1 MIEYCI
7 IKFFRIEFGI
17 PLKKILLL
25 WFKMQ
30 KSSHIT
36 RLFSVFLMS
45 LIMMFTIF
53 GKTFSATQLRQQ
65 EVKKTKTEQSNH
77 SHKSDNA
84 SISELSVMQVSASM
98 TIDFSQA
105 FFFTPQVYSFL
116 IFEKRFSVIKNLS
129 FRLPLL
135 EILFEHFIVTNAP

>member
-1 MIEYCI
+1 
-7 IKFFRIEFGI
+7 
-17 PLKKILLL
+17 
-25 WFKMQ
+25 MQ
-30 KSSHIT
+30 KSSHIA

-53 GKTFSATQLRQQ
+53 GKTFSASQIRQH
-65 EVKKTKTEQSNH
+65 EVKKAKTEQPKQTS
-77 SHKSDNA
+77 KSDSC

-105 FFFTPQVYSFL
+105 FIFTPQVFSFL
-116 IFEKRFSVIKNLS
+116 MFEKQSSVIKNLS
-129 FRLPLL
+129 FRLPFL

>member
-1 MIEYCI
+1 MV
-7 IKFFRIEFGI
+7 EFGI
-17 PLKKILLL
+17 PLKKMLLL
-25 WFKMQ
+25 LFKMQ
-30 KSSHIT
+30 KSSHIA

-65 EVKKTKTEQSNH
+65 EVKKTKTEQTNH
-77 SHKSDNA
+77 SEKTDNS

-105 FFFTPQVYSFL
+105 FIFTPQVFSFL
-116 IFEKRFSVIKNLS
+116 MFEKQSSVIKNLS